1 MTVLTHIDSAVADH
15 YLALVADGD
24 EHGAATVVGALLD
37 DGVPPQRVIVDL
49 IGATQTRVGE
59 LWAAN
64 EWSVA
69 REHAATAA
77 GERAL
82 AALAARTPAPS
93 ASPPFDSATGPSN
106 SAGRRPASPGAAP
119 PYRGR
124 IALACVDGEWHGLP
138 ARMLAELLR
147 LDGWR
152 VDYLGA
158 SVPGRHLITHLHQT
172 GPDAVALSC
181 MIPTR
186 LPRAHAAITACRA
199 AGIPVI
205 AGGRGFGPD
214 GRWAERLGAHA
225 WAATGEDAVTRL
237 STDWPPPYVADLLF
251 SPGEPTPGDEEYTY
265 LTRRRPELITTA
277 MQRLAAA
284 YPAAHRYDQAQAE
297 STAEDLGHVID
308 FLAAALYVGEPAIF
322 LDFTQWTTDVLR
334 ARNVPPNALRTG
346 LHLIRDQL
354 ADFPSSVA
362 LLNRSLSEM
371 PQT

>member
-1 MTVLTHIDSAVADH
+1 MTAHQVVTRIDGALADH
-15 YLALVADGD
+15 YLSLVADGD
-24 EHGAATVVGALLD
+24 EQAAAELVLGLLD
-37 DGVPPQRVIVDL
+37 DGVPAQRIIVDL
-49 IGATQTRVGE
+49 IGATQARVGE

-82 AALAARTPAPS
+82 AALAGRTPPVGRS
-93 ASPPFDSATGPSN
+93 GRPF
-106 SAGRRPASPGAAP
+106 
-119 PYRGR
+119 RGR

-181 MIPTR
+181 MLPTR

-199 AGIPVI
+199 AGVPVI

-214 GRWAERLGAHA
+214 GRWAQRLGAHA
-225 WAATGEDAVTRL
+225 WAATGEEAVTRL
-237 STDWPPPYVADLLF
+237 SVDWPPPYVSDL
-251 SPGEPTPGDEEYTY
+251 SPDGPNLGDEEYTH
-265 LTRRRPELITTA
+265 LVRSRPELITTA

-284 YPAAHRYDQAQAE
+284 YPEADHYDQSQAD
-297 STAEDLGHVID
+297 STAEDLGHIVD
-308 FLAAALYVGEPAIF
+308 FLAAALYMGEPAIF
-322 LDFTQWTTDVLR
+322 LDFTRWTAEVLQ
-334 ARNVPPNALRTG
+334 ARNVPPNALRAG
-346 LHLIRDQL
+346 LHLIQDQL
-354 ADFPSSVA
+354 SDFPSA
-362 LLNRSLSEM
+362 ADLLNRASTQI
-371 PQT
+371 PKT

>member
-1 MTVLTHIDSAVADH
+1 MTAHQVVTRIDDAVAGH

-24 EHGAATVVGALLD
+24 EQGAAAFVDGLLD
-37 DGVPPQRVIVDL
+37 DGVPAQRLIVDL
-49 IGATQTRVGE
+49 IGATQIRVGE

-77 GERAL
+77 AERAL
-82 AALAARTPAPS
+82 ATIAARTPAP
-93 ASPPFDSATGPSN
+93 ASPAFPGRTRAPATV
-106 SAGRRPASPGAAP
+106 AAP
-119 PYRGR
+119 PARGR
-124 IALACVDGEWHGLP
+124 ITLACVDGEWHGLP

-199 AGIPVI
+199 AGVPVI
-205 AGGRGFGPD
+205 AGGRGFGPG
-214 GRWAERLGAHA
+214 GRWAQPLGAQA

-237 STDWPPPYVADLLF
+237 ATDWPPPYVAGPLY
-251 SPGEPTPGDEEYTY
+251 SPAEPLSADEEYTH
-265 LTRRRPELITTA
+265 LTRRRPELITTS
-277 MQRLAAA
+277 MQRLAAS
-284 YPAAHRYDQAQAE
+284 YPAAHHYDQSQAE
-297 STAEDLGHVID
+297 STAEDLGHLVD
-308 FLAAALYVGEPAIF
+308 FLAAALYVGEPTIF
-322 LDFTQWTTDVLR
+322 LDFTQWTTEVLR
-334 ARNVPPNALRTG
+334 ARDVPPNALRAG
-346 LHLIRDQL
+346 LRLIRDQL
-354 ADFPSSVA
+354 IDFPSSVNLLDTA
-362 LLNRSLSEM
+362 LTKI
-371 PQT
+371 PQP